1 MHHLTIYFKILENEN
16 MRRAVIS
23 LGLAFFCLTLFAQQ
37 ASFEATAVNV
47 EVTVRVLDGNR
58 FVDNLTIDDFGVYE
72 DGKLQKVQALY
83 LFNKTQIRR
92 REEIRVL
99 SPSQQRHFYLFFEIS
114 EYSSQIE
121 EAVDNFIRNILSP
134 GDNLTIVTPS
144 KIYKMRSKTLQVLPQ
159 KELSRQISQILRD
172 DVLSARAEYKNI
184 IRDIESVAKAL
195 HAFLSG
201 NVPDVMRDS
210 ATGRIIELDQDG
222 LMTRYMSLLKILEEM
237 RKVDEER
244 LIRLSQLLKGQE
256 GQKDIF
262 FFYQREFIPL
272 VEPQLF
278 QAFSRL
284 SVDRLDFSYNLSYPN
299 EFVGR
304 DLAFD
309 VERIKRAFIDSYTAF
324 HFLFFSRPQKQIPGL
339 DMRDESGKMFESL
352 KEIAATTGGLVDSS
366 DNPGLLFQKRVE
378 VLDNYYLLYYSP
390 KDYKADGSFRSIE
403 VKVKNRDY
411 SVSYRKGYFRESRRT
426 GEK

>member
-1 MHHLTIYFKILENEN
+1 
-16 MRRAVIS
+16 MRRGVIS
-23 LGLAFFCLTLFAQQ
+23 LGLVFICLTLFAQK

-47 EVTVRVLDGNR
+47 EVAVRVLDGNR

-72 DGKLQKVQALY
+72 DGKLQQVEALY
-83 LFNKTQIRR
+83 FFNKTQIRR
-92 REEIRVL
+92 REEIKEF

-114 EYSSQIE
+114 KYSSQIE
-121 EAVDNFIRNILSP
+121 NAVDNFIRNILSP
-134 GDNLTIVTPS
+134 GDSLTIVTPS
-144 KIYKMRSKTLQVLPQ
+144 KIYKMKSKTLQVLPQ
-159 KELSRQISQILRD
+159 KELSRQISKILRD

-184 IRDIESVAKAL
+184 FRDIENVARAL
-195 HAFLSG
+195 HAFQSG
-201 NVPDVMRDS
+201 NVLEVMRDP

-222 LMTRYMSLLKILEEM
+222 LMIRYTSLLKILEEM
-237 RKVDEER
+237 RKVNEER

-278 QAFSRL
+278 QAFL
-284 SVDRLDFSYNLSYPN
+284 SLSADSFDFSYSLSYLN
-299 EFVGR
+299 EFLGR

-309 VERIKRAFIDSYTAF
+309 VERMKRAFIDSNTAF
-324 HFLFFSRPQKQIPGL
+324 HFLFFSRPQKKIPGL
-339 DMRDESGKMFESL
+339 DMIGESGKMFESL
-352 KEIAATTGGLVDSS
+352 KEIAAATGGLVDSS
-366 DNPGLLFQKRVE
+366 DKPGLLFQKKVE

-390 KDYKADGSFRSIE
+390 KDYKADGSFRSIV
-403 VKVKNRDY
+403 VKVKNKDY
-411 SVSYRKGYFRESRRT
+411 SVSYRKGYFTESRKT

>member
-1 MHHLTIYFKILENEN
+1 MPHLTIYFKILENEN

-72 DGKLQKVQALY
+72 DGKLQQVQALY

-92 REEIRVL
+92 REEIRVFF
-99 SPSQQRHFYLFFEIS
+99 PSQQRHFYLFFEIS

-144 KIYKMRSKTLQVLPQ
+144 KSYKMKSKTLQVLPQ

-184 IRDIESVAKAL
+184 FRDIESVAKAL
-195 HAFLSG
+195 HAFQSG
-201 NVPDVMRDS
+201 NVLDVMQDP

-222 LMTRYMSLLKILEEM
+222 LMMRYMSLLKILEEM

-272 VEPQLF
+272 VDPQLF
-278 QAFSRL
+278 QAFLSL
-284 SVDRLDFSYNLSYPN
+284 SVDRLDFSYSLSYPN

-390 KDYKADGSFRSIE
+390 KDYKADGIFRSIE

-411 SVSYRKGYFRESRRT
+411 SISCRKGYFRESRRT

>member
-1 MHHLTIYFKILENEN
+1 
-16 MRRAVIS
+16 MRRVIIS
-23 LGLAFFCLTLFAQQ
+23 LGLAFFCLTLIAQQ
-37 ASFEATAVNV
+37 ASVEAPAVNV

-58 FVDNLTIDDFGVYE
+58 FVDDLTIDDFEVYE
-72 DGKLQKVQALY
+72 DGKLQQVQALY

-92 REEIRVL
+92 REEIRVF

-134 GDNLTIVTPS
+134 EDNLTIVTPS
-144 KIYKMRSKTLQVLPQ
+144 KIYKMKSKTLQDLPK

-172 DVLSARAEYKNI
+172 DVLSARADYKNI
-184 IRDIESVAKAL
+184 FRDIENVAKAL
-195 HAFLSG
+195 HAFQSG
-201 NVPDVMRDS
+201 NVLDVMRDP

-222 LMTRYMSLLKILEEM
+222 LMMRYISLLKILEEM
-237 RKVDEER
+237 RKVNEEK
-244 LIRLSQLLKGQE
+244 LVWLSQLLKGQD
-256 GQKDIF
+256 GKKDIF
-262 FFYQREFIPL
+262 FLYQRELIPL

-278 QAFSRL
+278 QAFSEL

-309 VERIKRAFIDSYTAF
+309 VEKIKRAFIDSNTAF
-324 HFLFFSRPQKQIPGL
+324 HFLFFSRPQKKIPGL
-339 DMRDESGKMFESL
+339 EMRDESGKMFESL
-352 KEIAATTGGLVDSS
+352 KEIAATTGGWVDSS
-366 DNPGLLFQKRVE
+366 DNPGLFFQKRVD

-403 VKVKNRDY
+403 VKVKKRDY
-411 SVSYRKGYFRESRRT
+411 SVSYRKGYFSESRKS

>member
-1 MHHLTIYFKILENEN
+1 MTIYFKILENEN

-23 LGLAFFCLTLFAQQ
+23 LGLVFICFTLFAQK
-37 ASFEATAVNV
+37 ASFESTAVNV
-47 EVTVRVLDGNR
+47 EITVRVLDGNR
-58 FVDNLTIDDFGVYE
+58 FVDNLTIDDFGIYE
-72 DGKLQKVQALY
+72 DGKLQQVQALY

-92 REEIRVL
+92 REEIREF

-114 EYSSQIE
+114 KYSSQIE
-121 EAVDNFIRNILSP
+121 NAVDNFTRNILSL
-134 GDNLTIVTPS
+134 GDSLTIVTPS
-144 KIYKMRSKTLQVLPQ
+144 KIYKMKSETLRVFPQ

-172 DVLSARAEYKNI
+172 DVLSARVEYKNI
-184 IRDIESVAKAL
+184 FRDIENVARAL
-195 HAFLSG
+195 HAFQSG
-201 NVPDVMRDS
+201 NVMEVMRDP

-222 LMTRYMSLLKILEEM
+222 LMIRYMSLLKILEEM
-237 RKVDEER
+237 RKVNEER
-244 LIRLSQLLKGQE
+244 LIGLAQLLKGQE

-278 QAFSRL
+278 QAFSKL
-284 SVDRLDFSYNLSYPN
+284 SVDSLDFSYSLSYLN
-299 EFVGR
+299 EFLAR

-309 VERIKRAFIDSYTAF
+309 VERIKRAFIDSNTAF
-324 HFLFFSRPQKQIPGL
+324 HFLFFSRPQKKIPGL
-339 DMRDESGKMFESL
+339 NMIGESGKMFESL

-366 DNPGLLFQKRVE
+366 DKPGLLFQNKVE

-390 KDYKADGSFRSIE
+390 KDYKADGNFRDIV
-403 VKVKNRDY
+403 VKVKNKDY
-411 SVSYRKGYFRESRRT
+411 SVSYRKGYFTESRKT

>member
-1 MHHLTIYFKILENEN
+1 

-23 LGLAFFCLTLFAQQ
+23 LGLVFICFTLFAQQ

-72 DGKLQKVQALY
+72 DGKLQQVQALY
-83 LFNKTQIRR
+83 FFNKTQIRR
-92 REEIRVL
+92 REEIREF

-114 EYSSQIE
+114 KYSSQIE
-121 EAVDNFIRNILSP
+121 NAVDNFTRNILSP
-134 GDNLTIVTPS
+134 GDSLTIVTPS
-144 KIYKMRSKTLQVLPQ
+144 KIYKMKSKTLQVFPQ

-172 DVLSARAEYKNI
+172 DVLSARVEYKNI
-184 IRDIESVAKAL
+184 FRDIESVARAL
-195 HAFLSG
+195 HAFQSG
-201 NVPDVMRDS
+201 NVLEVMRDP

-222 LMTRYMSLLKILEEM
+222 LMIRYMSLLKILEEM
-237 RKVDEER
+237 RKVNEER
-244 LIRLSQLLKGQE
+244 LIGLSQLLKGQE

-262 FFYQREFIPL
+262 FFYQREFIPV

-278 QAFSRL
+278 QAFSKL
-284 SVDRLDFSYNLSYPN
+284 SVDTLDFSYSLSYLN
-299 EFVGR
+299 EFLGR

-309 VERIKRAFIDSYTAF
+309 IERIKRAFIDSNTAF
-324 HFLFFSRPQKQIPGL
+324 HFLFFSRPQKKIPGL
-339 DMRDESGKMFESL
+339 NMISESGKMFESL

-366 DNPGLLFQKRVE
+366 DKPGLLFQKKVE

-390 KDYKADGSFRSIE
+390 KDYKADGSFRSIV
-403 VKVKNRDY
+403 VKVKNKDY
-411 SVSYRKGYFRESRRT
+411 SVSYRKGYFTESRKT

>member
-1 MHHLTIYFKILENEN
+1 
-16 MRRAVIS
+16 MRRGVIS
-23 LGLAFFCLTLFAQQ
+23 LGLVFICFTLFAQQ

-72 DGKLQKVQALY
+72 DGKLQQVQALY
-83 LFNKTQIRR
+83 FFNKTQIRR
-92 REEIRVL
+92 REEIREF

-114 EYSSQIE
+114 KYSSQIE
-121 EAVDNFIRNILSP
+121 NAVDNFIRNILSP
-134 GDNLTIVTPS
+134 GDSLTIVTPS
-144 KIYKMRSKTLQVLPQ
+144 KIYKMKSKTLQVLPQ

-172 DVLSARAEYKNI
+172 DVLSARAEYKDI
-184 IRDIESVAKAL
+184 FKDIESVARAL
-195 HAFLSG
+195 HAFRSG
-201 NVPDVMRDS
+201 NVLEVMRDP
-210 ATGRIIELDQDG
+210 ATGRIIELDQYG
-222 LMTRYMSLLKILEEM
+222 LMIRYASLLKILEEM
-237 RKVDEER
+237 RKVNEER
-244 LIRLSQLLKGQE
+244 LIGLSQLLKGQE

-278 QAFSRL
+278 QAFL
-284 SVDRLDFSYNLSYPN
+284 SLSSDSFDFSYILSYLN
-299 EFVGR
+299 EFLGR

-309 VERIKRAFIDSYTAF
+309 VETIKRAFIDSNTAF
-324 HFLFFSRPQKQIPGL
+324 HFLFFSRPQKQVPGL
-339 DMRDESGKMFESL
+339 DMIGESSKMFESL

-366 DNPGLLFQKRVE
+366 DKPGLLFQKKVE
-378 VLDNYYLLYYSP
+378 VLDSYYLIYYSP

-403 VKVKNRDY
+403 VKVKNKDY
-411 SVSYRKGYFRESRRT
+411 SVSYRKGYFTESRKT